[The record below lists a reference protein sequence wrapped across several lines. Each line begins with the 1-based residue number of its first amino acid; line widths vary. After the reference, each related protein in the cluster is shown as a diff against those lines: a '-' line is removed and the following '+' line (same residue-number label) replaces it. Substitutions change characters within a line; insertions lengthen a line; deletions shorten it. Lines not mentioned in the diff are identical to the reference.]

1 MEARHKRNIN
11 TVFIPRELWVKKKKN
26 SMATYHVVKNLK
38 RKLYY
43 TILFHTSLILDLR
56 HK

>member
-11 TVFIPRELWVKKKKN
+11 TVFIPRELWVKKKN